1 MFFQHE
7 IILQICV
14 IIILNDLLL
23 IYYNLKIIV

>member
-7 IILQICV
+7 IILKISV